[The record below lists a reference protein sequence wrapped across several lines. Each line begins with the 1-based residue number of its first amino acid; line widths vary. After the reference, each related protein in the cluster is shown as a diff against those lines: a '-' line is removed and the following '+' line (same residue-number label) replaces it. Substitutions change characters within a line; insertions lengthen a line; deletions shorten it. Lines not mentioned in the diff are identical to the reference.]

1 MNIGIDINLI
11 IKYIATS
18 INIIKVT
25 KVAKSFIP
33 SDSEK
38 ALNKKNNIKKAT
50 TIKATAPKK
59 YFKAA

>member
-38 ALNKKNNIKKAT
+38 ALNKKNNIKKSN
-50 TIKATAPKK
+50 
-59 YFKAA
+59 YN